1 MTHLARDE
9 QRRLRNVGLRDASN
23 WWTSEF
29 ISTEERL
36 IGDFPIGES
45 PSVLVVVMEVFISK
59 WQISIQTV
67 TNQPQ

>member
-1 MTHLARDE
+1 MMHLGRDE
-9 QRRLRNVGLRDASN
+9 QRRLRNVGLRDASD

-36 IGDFPIGES
+36 IGDFPISES
-45 PSVLVVVMEVFISK
+45 LSVLKVATVFISK

-67 TNQPQ
+67 INQPQ